1 MTVQTKIMDSED
13 VCSTRAVMIV
23 PGKVIWVEIGAESI
37 ELYDH
42 NEERIKAIHI
52 F

>member
-1 MTVQTKIMDSED
+1 MTVQTKIMVSED
-13 VCSTRAVMIV
+13 VCSGRAVMIV

-42 NEERIKAIHI
+42 NERSIKSIHI

>member
-1 MTVQTKIMDSED
+1 MTVQTKTMVSED
-13 VCSTRAVMIV
+13 VCSGRAVMIV
-23 PGKVIWVEIGAESI
+23 PGKVIWVEIEAESI

-42 NEERIKAIHI
+42 DKRSVKAIHT